1 MTTLKNLDKYSII
14 LASQSPRR
22 RELLSGLN
30 IDFRIKT
37 IDVEEDYPSD
47 LLGEE
52 IPMYL
57 AEKKALAYV
66 PTMKS
71 NNLLI
76 TADTI
81 VICEGE
87 VLNKPSDQAQAR
99 QMLETL
105 SGKTHQVITA
115 VCIQTIQHRKVFNA
129 KSDVKFAKLTEAE
142 IDYYI
147 ETYKPMDK
155 AGAYGIQ
162 EWIGFVGVESINGPY
177 FNIMGLPIQRLYTE
191 LKNWADE

>member
-129 KSDVKFAKLTEAE
+129 KSECQVRQTHGGRNRLLYRNLQTDGQSRSLWHT
-142 IDYYI
+142 
-147 ETYKPMDK
+147 
-155 AGAYGIQ
+155 
-162 EWIGFVGVESINGPY
+162 GVDR
-177 FNIMGLPIQRLYTE
+177 FCRRRKHQRLILQHHGFAHTKTIHRTE
-191 LKNWADE
+191 KLG